1 MILWWHPSQC
11 TSWTLLERTHAM
23 PTSFFLLGSYLYG
36 ANANHKRPVIGISM
50 LQVLPEEMSNK
61 HVSLFFSLAVNS
73 KKNTTAAPISVVQYK
88 IQQKI
93 SRSFLWDYDHA
104 LCCHVVLS
112 SKSRGSCYDMSSC
125 QLLDFKWVSKELYV
139 FSLKSFIFLFG
150 STLELKATKKE
161 NHGQNDH
168 QIRHPS

>member
-1 MILWWHPSQC
+1 MASLSVYLLDPPGKDPCHANFFFSFGELLVWCKRKPQTPGHRDIYA
-11 TSWTLLERTHAM
+11 TSSARGNEQQTRV
-23 PTSFFLLGSYLYG
+23 SFFLSRCQL
-36 ANANHKRPVIGISM
+36 
-50 LQVLPEEMSNK
+50 
-61 HVSLFFSLAVNS
+61 

>member
-1 MILWWHPSQC
+1 MPCQ
-11 TSWTLLERTHAM
+11 LL
-23 PTSFFLLGSYLYG
+23 FFFWGATCMVQTQTTNARSSGYLCYKFCPRKW
-36 ANANHKRPVIGISM
+36 ATNTC
-50 LQVLPEEMSNK
+50 
-61 HVSLFFSLAVNS
+61 LFFSLS
-73 KKNTTAAPISVVQYK
+73 LSTQKKNTTAAPISVVQYK

>member
-11 TSWTLLERTHAM
+11 TSWTLLGPM
-23 PTSFFLLGSYLYG
+23 PCQLLFSFGELGE
-36 ANANHKRPVIGISM
+36 NANHKRPVIGISM

-73 KKNTTAAPISVVQYK
+73 KKVTTAAPISVVQYK

-93 SRSFLWDYDHA
+93 PRSFLWDYDHA

-112 SKSRGSCYDMSSC
+112 SKSRGNCYDMSSC
-125 QLLDFKWVSKELYV
+125 QLLDFNWFSKELYV
-139 FSLKSFIFLFG
+139 FSHWKASFFVWVHW
-150 STLELKATKKE
+150 LELCNQKE
-161 NHGQNDH
+161 NHGQNDWDV
-168 QIRHPS
+168 RHPS